1 METNVPANSPW
12 IKDVTTE
19 RFEAEVIRAS
29 TERPMVV
36 DFWATWCQP
45 CRQLGPLLEKLAVE
59 FNGRFQLVKV
69 NVDENQELASAF
81 GVQSIP
87 YVVAL
92 RDGQVASEFV
102 GVHPEDKLR
111 EWLGSLLPS
120 KAEELLKKGHT
131 LEETDPKGAS
141 AAYREAA
148 ALDPKILDVARIALA
163 RVLLKLNQDD
173 ECRKIIA
180 ELESRGYLEPEAE
193 KVKSQLE
200 LRAAAAEAGPLD
212 EARKAAIAAPDDL
225 ALQLKLADALA
236 VANRHEEALQICL
249 AIVQKDKSTL
259 GGEAKSTMLR
269 IFDALGPGSDLVS
282 TYRRKLAT
290 ALY

>member
-1 METNVPANSPW
+1 LNSPW
-12 IKDVTTE
+12 IIETTTE
-19 RFEAEVIRAS
+19 RFETDVIRAS
-29 TERPMVV
+29 MARPVVV

-45 CRQLGPLLEKLAVE
+45 CRQLGPLLEKLAAE
-59 FNGRFQLVKV
+59 LNGRFQLVKV
-69 NVDENQELASAF
+69 NVDENQEVASAF

-87 YVVAL
+87 HVVAV
-92 RDGQVASEFV
+92 RDGQLVSEFV

-111 EWLGSLLPS
+111 EWLNSFLPS
-120 KAEELLKKGHT
+120 KVDELLKKGFA
-131 LEETDPKGAS
+131 LEQSDPK
-141 AAYREAA
+141 AALADYREAA
-148 ALDPKILDVARIALA
+148 ALDPKNDAVRVGLA

-180 ELESRGYLEPEAE
+180 DLESRGYLEPEAE

-212 EARKAAIAAPDDL
+212 EARKAAVASPNDL
-225 ALQLKLADALA
+225 SLQLKLADALA
-236 VANRHEEALQICL
+236 VENRHDEALQICL
-249 AIVQKDKSTL
+249 AIVQKDKSEL
-259 GGEAKSTMLR
+259 GAEAKKTMLR
-269 IFDALGPGSDLVS
+269 IFDMLGPGSDLVS

>member
-12 IKDVTTE
+12 IKDTTTE
-19 RFEAEVIRAS
+19 RFEADAIRAS
-29 TERPMVV
+29 TERPIIV
-36 DFWATWCQP
+36 DFWAPWCQP
-45 CRQLGPLLEKLAVE
+45 CRQLGPILEKLANE
-59 FNGRFQLVKV
+59 YNGRITLAKV
-69 NVDENQELASAF
+69 NVDENQEVAAAF

-87 YVVAL
+87 YVAAV
-92 RDGQVASEFV
+92 RDGRLASEFV
-102 GVHPEDKLR
+102 GVHPEEKLR
-111 EWLGSLLPS
+111 EWLAPLLPS
-120 KAEELLKKGHT
+120 KAGELLKNGLA
-131 LEETDPKGAS
+131 LEPSDPKGAL

-148 ALDPKILDVARIALA
+148 ALEPKLDAA
-163 RVLLKLNQDD
+163 RVAMARLLLKLNQDD

-269 IFDALGPGSDLVS
+269 IFDALGAGSDLVS
-282 TYRRKLAT
+282 IYRRKLTT

>member
-1 METNVPANSPW
+1 MPANSPW
-12 IKDVTTE
+12 VKETTTE
-19 RFEAEVIRAS
+19 RFEADVIRAS
-29 TERPMVV
+29 TERPIVV

-45 CRQLGPLLEKLAVE
+45 CKQLGPLLEKLAVE
-59 FNGRFQLVKV
+59 FNGRFELVKV
-69 NVDENQELASAF
+69 NVDENQELAAAF

-111 EWLGSLLPS
+111 EWLGALLPS
-120 KAEELLKKGHT
+120 KAEELLKKGLA
-131 LEETDPKGAS
+131 LEEKDPKGAS

-148 ALDPKILDVARIALA
+148 ALDPKLDAARIALA

-212 EARKAAIAAPDDL
+212 EARKAATAAPGDL

-259 GGEAKSTMLR
+259 GSEAKSTMLR

-282 TYRRKLAT
+282 IYRRKLAT

>member
-12 IKDVTTE
+12 VKETTTE
-19 RFEAEVIRAS
+19 RFEADVIRAS
-29 TERPMVV
+29 TERPIVV

-59 FNGRFQLVKV
+59 FNGRFELVKV
-69 NVDENQELASAF
+69 NVDENQELAAAF

-120 KAEELLKKGHT
+120 KAEELLKKGQA

-148 ALDPKILDVARIALA
+148 ALDPKLDVARIALA

-212 EARKAAIAAPDDL
+212 EARKAATAAPDDL

-249 AIVQKDKSTL
+249 TIVQKDKSTL

-282 TYRRKLAT
+282 IYRRKLAT

>member
-1 METNVPANSPW
+1 LELTTVPANSPW
-12 IKDVTTE
+12 IIDTTTA

-29 TERPMVV
+29 SERPIVV
-36 DFWATWCQP
+36 DFWAPWCQP
-45 CRQLGPLLEKLAVE
+45 CRQLGPVLEKLANE
-59 FNGRFQLVKV
+59 YNGRFTLAKV
-69 NVDENQELASAF
+69 NVDENQDVAAAF

-87 YVVAL
+87 YVAAV
-92 RDGQVASEFV
+92 RDGRLASEFV
-102 GVHPEDKLR
+102 GVYPEEKIR
-111 EWLGSLLPS
+111 EWLATFLPS
-120 KAEELLKKGHT
+120 KAEELLNKGRS
-131 LEETDPKGAS
+131 LEPTDPKAAL

-148 ALDPKILDVARIALA
+148 ALDPKMDTVRIALA
-163 RVLLKLNQDD
+163 SVLLKLNQDD

-212 EARKAAIAAPDDL
+212 EARKTAAAAPEDL

-249 AIVQKDKSTL
+249 AIVQKDKATL
-259 GGEAKSTMLR
+259 GAEAKNTMLR
-269 IFDALGPGSDLVS
+269 IFDTLGAGSDLVS
-282 TYRRKLAT
+282 IYRRKLAT

>member
-1 METNVPANSPW
+1 MPANSPW
-12 IKDVTTE
+12 VKETTTE
-19 RFEAEVIRAS
+19 RFEADVIRAS
-29 TERPMVV
+29 TERPIVV

-45 CRQLGPLLEKLAVE
+45 CKQLGPLLEKLAVE
-59 FNGRFQLVKV
+59 FNGRFELVKV
-69 NVDENQELASAF
+69 NVDENQDLAAAF

-120 KAEELLKKGHT
+120 KAEELLKKGHA
-131 LEETDPKGAS
+131 LEETDPKGAL

-148 ALDPKILDVARIALA
+148 ALDPKLDAARIALA
-163 RVLLKLNQDD
+163 RVLLRLNQDD

-212 EARKAAIAAPDDL
+212 EARKAATAAPDDL

-249 AIVQKDKSTL
+249 TIVQKDKSTL

-282 TYRRKLAT
+282 IYRRKLAT

>member
-1 METNVPANSPW
+1 MPANSPW
-12 IKDVTTE
+12 IIDTTTA
-19 RFEAEVIRAS
+19 RFEADVIHAS
-29 TERPMVV
+29 SERPIIV
-36 DFWATWCQP
+36 DFWAPWCQP
-45 CRQLGPLLEKLAVE
+45 CRQLGPILEKLANE
-59 FNGRFQLVKV
+59 FNGRFTLAKV
-69 NVDENQELASAF
+69 NVDENQEVAAAF

-87 YVVAL
+87 YVAAV
-92 RDGQVASEFV
+92 RDGRLAAEFV
-102 GVHPEDKLR
+102 GVYPEEKLR
-111 EWLGSLLPS
+111 EWLAPLLPS
-120 KAEELLKKGHT
+120 KAEELLKKGHA
-131 LEETDPKGAS
+131 LESSDAKAAL

-148 ALDPKILDVARIALA
+148 ALDPKMDAARVALA

-180 ELESRGYLEPEAE
+180 DLESRGYLEPEAE

-212 EARKAAIAAPDDL
+212 EARKAATAAPNDL

-249 AIVQKDKSTL
+249 SIVQKDKSAL
-259 GGEAKSTMLR
+259 GGEAKNTMLR
-269 IFDALGPGSDLVS
+269 IFDTLGAGSDLVS
-282 TYRRKLAT
+282 IYRRKLAT

>member
-1 METNVPANSPW
+1 MPANSPW
-12 IKDVTTE
+12 IIDTTTA

-29 TERPMVV
+29 SERPIIV
-36 DFWATWCQP
+36 DFWAPWCQP
-45 CRQLGPLLEKLAVE
+45 CRQLGPILEKLANE
-59 FNGRFQLVKV
+59 FNGRFTLAKV
-69 NVDENQELASAF
+69 NVDENQEVAAAF

-87 YVVAL
+87 YVAAVV
-92 RDGQVASEFV
+92 DGRLASEFV
-102 GVHPEDKLR
+102 GVHPEEKLR
-111 EWLGSLLPS
+111 EWLAPLLPS
-120 KAEELLKKGHT
+120 KAEELLKKGHA
-131 LEETDPKGAS
+131 LEAS
-141 AAYREAA
+141 DAKAALAAYREAA
-148 ALDPKILDVARIALA
+148 VLEPKFDAARVALA

-212 EARKAAIAAPDDL
+212 EARKAAAAAPDDL

-249 AIVQKDKSTL
+249 SIVQKDKSAL
-259 GGEAKSTMLR
+259 GGEAKTTMLR
-269 IFDALGPGSDLVS
+269 IFDTLGAGSDLVS
-282 TYRRKLAT
+282 IYRRKLAT

>member
-12 IKDVTTE
+12 IKETTTE
-19 RFEAEVIRAS
+19 RFEADVIRAS
-29 TERPMVV
+29 TDRPIVV

-45 CRQLGPLLEKLAVE
+45 CNQLGPLLEKLAVE
-59 FNGRFQLVKV
+59 FNGRFELVKV
-69 NVDENQELASAF
+69 NVDENQDLAAAF

-120 KAEELLKKGHT
+120 KAEELLKKGQA
-131 LEETDPKGAS
+131 LEETDPKGAL

-148 ALDPKILDVARIALA
+148 ALDPKLDAARIALA

-212 EARKAAIAAPDDL
+212 EARKAATAAPDDL
-225 ALQLKLADALA
+225 SLQLKLADALA

-249 AIVQKDKSTL
+249 AIVQKDKSAL

-282 TYRRKLAT
+282 VYRRKLAT

>member
-1 METNVPANSPW
+1 VSANSPW
-12 IKDVTTE
+12 IIDTTTA
-19 RFEAEVIRAS
+19 RFEADVIQAS
-29 TERPMVV
+29 SERPIIV
-36 DFWATWCQP
+36 DFWAPWCQP
-45 CRQLGPLLEKLAVE
+45 CRQLGPILEKLANE
-59 FNGRFQLVKV
+59 YKGRFTLAKV
-69 NVDENQELASAF
+69 NVDENQEVAAAF

-87 YVVAL
+87 YVAAV
-92 RDGQVASEFV
+92 RDGRLAAEFV
-102 GVHPEDKLR
+102 GVYPEEKLR
-111 EWLGSLLPS
+111 EWLAPLLPS
-120 KAEELLKKGHT
+120 KAEELLKKGRA
-131 LEETDPKGAS
+131 LESSDAKAAL

-148 ALDPKILDVARIALA
+148 ELDSKLDAARVALA
-163 RVLLKLNQDD
+163 RMLLKLNQDD

-212 EARKAAIAAPDDL
+212 EARKAATAAPNDL

-249 AIVQKDKSTL
+249 SIVQKDKSAL
-259 GGEAKSTMLR
+259 GGEAKNTMLR
-269 IFDALGPGSDLVS
+269 IFDTLGAGSDLVGI
-282 TYRRKLAT
+282 YRRKLAT

>member
-12 IKDVTTE
+12 VKETTTE
-19 RFEAEVIRAS
+19 RFEADVIRAS
-29 TERPMVV
+29 TERPIVV

-45 CRQLGPLLEKLAVE
+45 CKQLGPLLEKLAVE
-59 FNGRFQLVKV
+59 FNGRFELVKV
-69 NVDENQELASAF
+69 NVDENQDLAAAF

-120 KAEELLKKGHT
+120 KAEELLKKGHA
-131 LEETDPKGAS
+131 LEETDPKGAL

-148 ALDPKILDVARIALA
+148 ALDSKLDEARIALA

-212 EARKAAIAAPDDL
+212 EARKSATAAPDDL
-225 ALQLKLADALA
+225 SLQLKLADALA

-259 GGEAKSTMLR
+259 GSEAKSTMLR

>member
-1 METNVPANSPW
+1 VAGNSPW
-12 IKDVTTE
+12 IIETTTE
-19 RFEAEVIRAS
+19 RFEADVIRAS
-29 TERPMVV
+29 AERPVVV

-45 CRQLGPLLEKLAVE
+45 CRQLGPLLEKLAAE

-69 NVDENQELASAF
+69 NVDENQEIAGAF
-81 GVQSIP
+81 GVESIP

-92 RDGQVASEFV
+92 RDGRPVSEFV
-102 GVHPEDKLR
+102 GVHPEEKLR
-111 EWLGSLLPS
+111 EWLGAFLPS
-120 KAEELLKKGHT
+120 KAEELLKQGRA
-131 LEETDPKGAS
+131 LEATDPKAAL

-148 ALDPKILDVARIALA
+148 ALESQNDPVRIGLA

-180 ELESRGYLEPEAE
+180 DLESRGYLEPEAE
-193 KVKSQLE
+193 QVKSQLE

-212 EARKAAIAAPDDL
+212 EARKTAAAAPNDL

-249 AIVQKDKSTL
+249 AIVHKDKSPL
-259 GGEAKSTMLR
+259 GAEAKSTMLR
-269 IFDALGPGSDLVS
+269 IFDVLGPGSDLVS

>member
-1 METNVPANSPW
+1 VNSNWIIETS
-12 IKDVTTE
+12 TE
-19 RFEAEVIRAS
+19 RFENDVIRAS
-29 TERPMVV
+29 MERPVVV

-45 CRQLGPLLEKLAVE
+45 CRQLGPLLEKLATE
-59 FNGRFQLVKV
+59 LNGRFLLVKV

-92 RDGQVASEFV
+92 RDGRPVSEFV

-111 EWLGSLLPS
+111 EWINAFLPS
-120 KAEELLKKGHT
+120 KVDELLKQAFA
-131 LEETDPKGAS
+131 LEQTDPKAAL

-148 ALDPKILDVARIALA
+148 ALAPENDVVRIGLA

-180 ELESRGYLEPEAE
+180 DLEARGYLEPEAE

-212 EARKAAIAAPDDL
+212 EARKAAAAAPQDVS
-225 ALQLKLADALA
+225 LQIKLADALA
-236 VANRHEEALQICL
+236 VANRHEEALQIL
-249 AIVQKDKSTL
+249 LSIVKQDRGEL
-259 GGEAKSTMLR
+259 GAEAKKTMLQ
-269 IFDALGPGSDLVS
+269 IFDTLGPGSELVS

>member
-1 METNVPANSPW
+1 MPANSPW
-12 IKDVTTE
+12 VKDTTTE
-19 RFEAEVIRAS
+19 RFETDVIRAS
-29 TERPMVV
+29 TERPILV

-69 NVDENQELASAF
+69 NVDENQDLAAAF

-87 YVVAL
+87 YVAAL

-102 GVHPEDKLR
+102 GVHPEEKLR

-120 KAEELLKKGHT
+120 KAEELLKKGHA
-131 LEETDPKGAS
+131 LEQTDPKSAL

-148 ALDPKILDVARIALA
+148 ALDPKLDAARIALA
-163 RVLLKLNQDD
+163 RVLLSLNQDD

-193 KVKSQLE
+193 KIKSQLE

-212 EARKAAIAAPDDL
+212 EARKAAAAAPDDL

-249 AIVQKDKSTL
+249 AIVQKDKLAL
-259 GGEAKSTMLR
+259 GVEAKNTMLR

-282 TYRRKLAT
+282 IYRRKLAT

>member
-1 METNVPANSPW
+1 LTTVPANSPW
-12 IKDVTTE
+12 IIDTTTAQ
-19 RFEAEVIRAS
+19 FEADVIRAS
-29 TERPMVV
+29 SERPIVV
-36 DFWATWCQP
+36 DFWAPWCQP
-45 CRQLGPLLEKLAVE
+45 CRELGPLLEKLANE
-59 FNGRFQLVKV
+59 YNGRFTLAKV
-69 NVDENQELASAF
+69 NVDENQDVAAAF

-87 YVVAL
+87 YVAAV
-92 RDGQVASEFV
+92 RDGRLASEFV
-102 GVHPEDKLR
+102 GVYPEEKLR
-111 EWLGSLLPS
+111 QWLAALLPS
-120 KAEELLKKGHT
+120 KAEELLKKGHS
-131 LEETDPKGAS
+131 LESSDPKA
-141 AAYREAA
+141 ALVAYRESTALEPKLDAA
-148 ALDPKILDVARIALA
+148 RVALA

-212 EARKAAIAAPDDL
+212 EARKAAAAAPDNL

-249 AIVQKDKSTL
+249 SIVQKDKSAV
-259 GGEAKSTMLR
+259 GVEAKNTMLR
-269 IFDALGPGSDLVS
+269 IFDTLGAGSDLVS
-282 TYRRKLAT
+282 IYRRKLAT